1 MAKKTIMD
9 EVYGKITF
17 MDDGY
22 CWKLAQKIE
31 MTIGGKTQEVKME
44 IQSVSSA
51 YDKIQLG
58 LIPEG
63 VAKLI
68 LQSNTIKEEE
78 ILKRKD
84 IQRNLFKNLLIDNI
98 EMLEKNIEAAAVQD
112 LAEVLE
118 DYDEQNLPKHIA
130 KAKALKLL
138 SAKTVEEKLESLQL
152 TKICVFE
159 DRIEIKC
166 KCDWYDCGGGFIIID
181 NGECMMR
188 PIDCLS
194 I

>member
-17 MDDGY
+17 KEGY
-22 CWKLAQKIE
+22 WIREQKIE
-31 MTIGGKTQEVKME
+31 MTIGGKHQEVKTE
-44 IQSVSSA
+44 ILSFSTV

-58 LIPEG
+58 LFTQG
-63 VAKLI
+63 VVDLLLKSDAF
-68 LQSNTIKEEE
+68 KEEDV
-78 ILKRKD
+78 LKRKD

-98 EMLEKNIEAAAVQD
+98 EMLEKNIETAAVQE

-118 DYDEQNLPKHIA
+118 DYDEQSLSKYVG
-130 KAKALKLL
+130 KEKALKLL

>member
-1 MAKKTIMD
+1 MAKKTIFD

-17 MDDGY
+17 KEGY
-22 CWKLAQKIE
+22 WSLQQKTE
-31 MTIGGKTQEVKME
+31 MIIIGKQQEVKTE
-44 IQSVSSA
+44 ILSFSTV

-58 LIPEG
+58 LFTKEVEG
-63 VAKLI
+63 I
-68 LQSNTIKEEE
+68 LLKSSAFNEEE
-78 ILKRKD
+78 VLKNKD
-84 IQRNLFKNLLIDNI
+84 IQRNLYKNLLIDNI
-98 EMLEKNIEAAAVQD
+98 NMVEKNIETAAVQE
-112 LAEVLE
+112 LAKVLE

-152 TKICVFE
+152 SLICVFL

-166 KCDWYDCGGGFIIID
+166 KCDWYDSGGGFIIID

-194 I
+194 N